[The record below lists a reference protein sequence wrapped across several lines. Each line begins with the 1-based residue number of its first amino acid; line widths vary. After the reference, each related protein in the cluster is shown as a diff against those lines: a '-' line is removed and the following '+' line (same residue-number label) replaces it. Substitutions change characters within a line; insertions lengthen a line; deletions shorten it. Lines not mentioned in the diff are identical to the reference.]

1 MLMKKVVLKIG
12 GSVLYKKE
20 NMTLNVELI
29 RKYIELI
36 NDLYKAKHKIAIVV
50 GGGKL
55 ARSII
60 HASEILDQVKTY
72 RDILAVEST
81 RIHALL
87 FIASLRD
94 KAYLLV
100 PRSFE
105 EISKALSTSKIV
117 VSGGLQ
123 PGQSTSAVSALIA
136 EYWRADIL
144 INLTDVE
151 QVYDKDPHKHPD
163 AQPIEQMT
171 SDELLSII
179 TQQEEEPGKY
189 DLFDRVGCEIIK
201 RSKIKLAFSNGSK
214 PENVKRI
221 LNGEKIGTVVNG

>member
-1 MLMKKVVLKIG
+1 MKKVVLKIG
-12 GSVLYKKE
+12 GSVLYRKE
-20 NMTLNVELI
+20 NMTLNVEI
-29 RKYIELI
+29 IEKYIKLI
-36 NDLYKAKHKIAIVV
+36 NDLYEDNYQIAIVV

-60 HASEILDQVKTY
+60 KASEILGQVATY
-72 RDILAVEST
+72 SDILAVEST

-87 FIASLRD
+87 FIASLGD

-105 EISKALSTSKIV
+105 EVSKALSTEKIV

-136 EYWRADIL
+136 EYMGADLL

-151 QVYDKDPHKHPD
+151 QVFDKDPHKHPD
-163 AQPIEQMT
+163 AKPIEQMT
-171 SDELLSII
+171 ADELLTIVS
-179 TQQEEEPGKY
+179 QQQEEPGKY

-201 RSKIKLAFSNGSK
+201 RSKIKLAFTSGSN
-214 PENVKRI
+214 PDNVRKV
-221 LNGEKIGTVVNG
+221 LKGEKIGTIVQG